1 MLKSV
6 ANSVCHTQFQSFPLY
21 NKWLRIST
29 YLLIS
34 FIASEHAVAGCT
46 LWTAHYIYLMAWGNH
61 WFSEQYFATIF
72 TSYLKQILFRNLC
85 QIWAAFLLLK
95 YRRLA
100 LFFWDFNVRLNVT
113 LMMWLW
119 DDCEV
124 MWIVGL
130 YLDILA
136 LHNSLIVLVFEK
148 DAF

>member
-1 MLKSV
+1 M
-6 ANSVCHTQFQSFPLY
+6 
-21 NKWLRIST
+21 
-29 YLLIS
+29 
-34 FIASEHAVAGCT
+34 
-46 LWTAHYIYLMAWGNH
+46 
-61 WFSEQYFATIF
+61 
-72 TSYLKQILFRNLC
+72 
-85 QIWAAFLLLK
+85 
-95 YRRLA
+95 
-100 LFFWDFNVRLNVT
+100 RLNVT